1 MAIEGIRSAV
11 GSTVAGASQNIVKPM
26 TSSETKE
33 VDVQSNQQAA
43 ASADAAV
50 ISKANQQN
58 TGNGSSEDGRD
69 KEQEQEKQFSDK
81 QMKQRISDI
90 NRRLNNNTI
99 AEFGYHDETNRVT
112 IKIVDKDTKE
122 TIREI
127 PPEKTLDLIAK
138 AWELA
143 GILVDER
150 R

>member
-11 GSTVAGASQNIVKPM
+11 GSTVAGASQNIVKPI
-26 TSSETKE
+26 TSAETKE

-58 TGNGSSEDGRD
+58 TGNGSSEGGRD

-90 NRRLNNNTI
+90 NRKLNNNTI

>member
-11 GSTVAGASQNIVKPM
+11 GSTVAGASQNMVKPM

-58 TGNGSSEDGRD
+58 TGSGTSEDG
-69 KEQEQEKQFSDK
+69 KEKEQEKQLSDK
-81 QMKQRISDI
+81 QLKQRISDI

-122 TIREI
+122 TIKEI

>member
-58 TGNGSSEDGRD
+58 TGNGSSEDG

>member
-1 MAIEGIRSAV
+1 MAIEGIRSAM
-11 GSTVAGASQNIVKPM
+11 GSTIAGASQNVVKPM

-58 TGNGSSEDGRD
+58 TGSGSSEDD
-69 KEQEQEKQFSDK
+69 KEQEQEKQLSEK
-81 QMKQRISDI
+81 QLKQRISDL

>member
-58 TGNGSSEDGRD
+58 TGGGTSEDGKD
-69 KEQEQEKQFSDK
+69 KEQEKQFSDK

-90 NRRLNNNTI
+90 NRKLNNNTI

>member
-11 GSTVAGASQNIVKPM
+11 GSTVAGASQNVVKPM

-50 ISKANQQN
+50 ISRANQQN
-58 TGNGSSEDGRD
+58 AGSGTPDEGKE
-69 KEQEQEKQFSDK
+69 KEQENQLSDK
-81 QMKQRISDI
+81 QIKQRLSDI

>member
-11 GSTVAGASQNIVKPM
+11 GSTVAGASQNIVKPI
-26 TSSETKE
+26 TSAETKE

-58 TGNGSSEDGRD
+58 TGGGTSEDSKD
-69 KEQEQEKQFSDK
+69 KEQEKQFSDK

-90 NRRLNNNTI
+90 NRKLNNNTI

>member
-11 GSTVAGASQNIVKPM
+11 GAAAAGTSQSMVKPV
-26 TSSETKE
+26 TGSETKE
-33 VDVQSNQQAA
+33 VEVQSSQQAT

-58 TGNGSSEDGRD
+58 AGSGTSEEG
-69 KEQEQEKQFSDK
+69 KEKEQEKQLSDK
-81 QMKQRISDI
+81 TIKQRISDI
-90 NRRLNNNTI
+90 NRKLNNNTI

-122 TIREI
+122 TIKEI

-143 GILVDER
+143 GILIDEKR
-150 R
+150 